1 MYRAF
6 YGLTLRPFSKT
17 PDPAFLYQGR
27 VHGEAL
33 ARLEHGVEEREI
45 VLLTGEIGCG
55 KTTLSR
61 ALIDRLGDRCRIA
74 LVVYPR
80 MSASQLMEQIA
91 SRLGVDPLPRRKGAL
106 IDALATQLYAL
117 DEAGQTPLV
126 IIDEA
131 QLISAKGV
139 FDELRLLC
147 NLQLDDRGLLSLVL
161 IGQPELKKKLARP
174 AYQAFAERIGL
185 GFHLDRF
192 DQGETARYLAHRV
205 AVAGRRRPLFTDGA
219 VALIHAASDG
229 VPRRIN
235 NIAASCLL
243 QGLGLERDPVDE
255 AIVRDV
261 VQDLAQYL
269 GGIYRV
275 PAAAEREP

>member
-1 MYRAF
+1 MYRS
-6 YGLTLRPFSKT
+6 YYELKLRPFSKT
-17 PDPAFLYQGR
+17 PDPAFLYRGR

-33 ARLEHGVEEREI
+33 ARLELGVEEREI

-61 ALIDRLGDRCRIA
+61 TLVDSLGESHRIA
-74 LVVYPR
+74 LIVHPR
-80 MSASQLMEQIA
+80 MSATQLLEQIA
-91 SRLGVDPLPRRKGAL
+91 ARLGVDPVPRRKSAL
-106 IDALATQLYAL
+106 VDALTAQLFNL
-117 DEAGQTPLV
+117 DEAGLTPVV

-147 NLQLDDRGLLSLVL
+147 NIQLDDRGLLSLVL

-174 AYQAFAERIGL
+174 AYRAFAERIGL

-192 DQGETARYLAHRV
+192 DLEETRRYVAHRV
-205 AVAGRRRPLFTDGA
+205 QVAGRQRALFTEDAVAG
-219 VALIHAASDG
+219 IHHAADG

-235 NIAASCLL
+235 NIAANCLL
-243 QGLGLERDPVDE
+243 QGFGRERDPVDAE
-255 AIVRDV
+255 IVREV
-261 VQDLAQYL
+261 VQDLAQFL
-269 GGIYRV
+269 GGIYRTPENV
-275 PAAAEREP
+275 GREP